1 MPTNLIQY
9 RLSIN
14 TSGYLGDFCH
24 LIIFNG
30 FNEIV
35 KKGYGSLSIELP
47 RGIYRIRLELNE
59 EVKEEMVRLDQ
70 DVELNMETPKS
81 HSSIVAEDFSSSH
94 EYYTKEA
101 IRWSKEPT
109 TQNDKKGLWSALF
122 IFMRY
127 PNADICSQFKQ
138 KSLGNDFSIL
148 DEHRKK
154 IFELKGPEIREDK
167 ESGWM
172 AFHAPVQNGQ
182 YYIHYAG
189 KKKREIPV
197 YAFNGWQSQLF
208 LTFREDPIF
217 PSLKISTERITTGFR
232 TDNPVNYIM
241 DASLQKLHNGIY
253 FIPEK
258 IMDRLAQGSWDNP
271 MMGLLTAYIYF
282 NSGKRN
288 KDELFRKLLD
298 NYDRIILADQQA
310 PDLVALKLLASK
322 YFNEPLPSL
331 KLSAPCMFM
340 TGMKVVMEL
349 FQQHVDVLDEN
360 SFIELA
366 IKKLYGDMEWTSYDP
381 PPIGIKPTKMMK
393 I

>member
-1 MPTNLIQY
+1 MQINQPQY
-9 RLSIN
+9 RLTIS

-24 LIIFNG
+24 LIVFNG
-30 FNEIV
+30 FNEIM
-35 KKGYGSLSIELP
+35 KKGYGSLQIELP
-47 RGIYRIRLELNE
+47 RGIYRVRLELNE
-59 EVKEEMVRLDQ
+59 ESMEDMVRLDQ
-70 DVELNMETPKS
+70 DIELHMETPKS
-81 HSSIVAEDFSSSH
+81 HSSIVADDFSSSY

-109 TQNDKKGLWSALF
+109 THHDKKGLWSALF

-127 PNADICSQFKQ
+127 PNADICSQYKQ
-138 KSLGNDFSIL
+138 KSLGNNFSIL
-148 DEHRKK
+148 DGQRNKL
-154 IFELKGPEIREDK
+154 FELNESNIKEDK
-167 ESGWM
+167 ELGWL
-172 AFHAPVQNGQ
+172 AFHAPVKNGQ
-182 YYIHYAG
+182 YYLHYAG
-189 KKKREIPV
+189 KKKREIPLYV
-197 YAFNGWQSQLF
+197 FNGWQSQLF
-208 LTFREDPIF
+208 LTFRDEPLF
-217 PSLKISTERITTGFR
+217 PTLKISTERITTGFR

-298 NYDRIILADQQA
+298 NYDRIILDDQHA
-310 PDLVALKLLASK
+310 PDLVALKMLAST
-322 YFNEPLPSL
+322 YFNEPLQAY

-340 TGMKVVMEL
+340 TGMKVAIEL
-349 FQQHVDVLDEN
+349 SQQHLDVFDDN
-360 SFIELA
+360 SFIELT

-381 PPIGIKPTKMMK
+381 PPIGTITNKMVK